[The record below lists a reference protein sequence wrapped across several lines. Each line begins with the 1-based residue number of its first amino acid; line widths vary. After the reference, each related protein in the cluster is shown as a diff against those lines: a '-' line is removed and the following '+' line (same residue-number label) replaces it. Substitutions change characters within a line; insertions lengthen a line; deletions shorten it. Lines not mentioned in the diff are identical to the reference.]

1 VGSLDRPRE
10 ADTEKVSDPRGAA
23 FTAALM
29 GIARGHKLAVTEL
42 SETRF
47 EVSAGPGSRAL
58 EVEARPR
65 EDDDGRWWFCWC
77 GTVWLCEA
85 DNPTD
90 ALVQIK
96 GALRRSAL
104 PWSRPEGSGVSWA
117 AS

>member
-1 VGSLDRPRE
+1 MDRTRE
-10 ADTEKVSDPRGAA
+10 ADTERVGDPHGAA
-23 FTAALM
+23 FTAALAGM
-29 GIARGHKLAVTEL
+29 VRGHKLTVTML

-47 EVSAGPGSRAL
+47 KVSAGPGSRAL
-58 EVEARPR
+58 EIEARPR
-65 EDDDGRWWFCWC
+65 QDDGDRWWFCWS

-96 GALRRSAL
+96 GALRQVGADR
-104 PWSRPEGSGVSWA
+104 GVSWV